1 MTMIGYTMMCEQ
13 AGPKQLVR
21 DVVLAEEAGFD
32 FAVISDHYFPWL
44 DSQGHA
50 PYAWSVLG
58 AAAQATD
65 RIPLMTYVT
74 CPIRR
79 YHPAVVAQKAA
90 TMQLL
95 SDGRFTL
102 GLGAGENLNEH
113 VVGGGWP
120 IAAVRHEM
128 LEEAVE
134 IIRALWTGATVTYRG
149 KHFDVESAK
158 VWDLPDT
165 APPIGIAVS
174 GPSSCRLAG
183 RHADVMIAVEPNAEL
198 GRMFDEAGGSSK
210 PRVGQIA
217 LSYDPDREGRR
228 EAGDGAVPLVH
239 GRMEG
244 KCRATTA
251 GVVRSGVEDGTRGG
265 RRREDAVRSRPREA
279 RRRDPPIRIGRLHPR
294 RADPSRRGHP
304 GAVHGLGGNRTS
316 TCSPG
321 FLTRVHSPQVMALC
335 VRSVRDPKVCPR

>member
-1 MTMIGYTMMCEQ
+1 MTQIGYTMMCEQ

-21 DVVLAEEAGFD
+21 DVTLAEQAGFD
-32 FAVISDHYFPWL
+32 FAVISDHYSPWL
-44 DSQGHA
+44 YEQGHS

-58 AAAQATD
+58 AAAHATD
-65 RIPLMTYVT
+65 HIPLMTYVT

-113 VVGGGWP
+113 IIGGLWP
-120 IAAVRHEM
+120 LAGVRHEM

-134 IIRALWTGATVTYRG
+134 IIRALWEGSTVTYRG

-174 GPSSCRLAG
+174 GPGSCHLAG
-183 RHADVMIAVEPNAEL
+183 QHADVMIGTEPRAEL
-198 GRMFDEAGGSSK
+198 SQLFDAAGGSGK
-210 PRVGQIA
+210 PRIGQIA
-217 LSYDPDREGRR
+217 LSYDPDQQ
-228 EAGDGAVPLVH
+228 AAVQ
-239 GRMEG
+239 
-244 KCRATTA
+244 RATDQFRWFTGNWTVNA
-251 GVVRSGVEDGTRGG
+251 ELPGPASFDAASRTV
-265 RRREDAVRSRPREA
+265 REDDVTAQMPCGPDVARHIAGIRSFEDAGYTHIALVQVGGDTQEQFITWAATELLPA
-279 RRRDPPIRIGRLHPR
+279 L
-294 RADPSRRGHP
+294 RA
-304 GAVHGLGGNRTS
+304 A
-316 TCSPG
+316 
-321 FLTRVHSPQVMALC
+321 
-335 VRSVRDPKVCPR
+335 